1 MGKVPTG
8 TRFGAWI
15 VLVVILLGLVAVV
28 AVALLDRYAAS

>member
-15 VLVVILLGLVAVV
+15 VLVVVLLGLVAVV
-28 AVALLDRYAAS
+28 VVALLDRMGGS